1 VDRLTNSLGRERK
14 NLLYEVVFAL
24 EPEEKIDA
32 DQAVAQEN
40 LWPAL
45 TEQLR
50 EITVVDPACGSGS
63 FLVGML
69 HILDD
74 LQKRAAKQLGGAET
88 AYDRKKRIIGQNL
101 YGVDVMDWACHVA
114 ELRLWLAL
122 IIDAKFTREELH
134 IRNEPLLPHFT
145 FNIRCGDSMVQ
156 EVGGLNLGHRR
167 GDYDLS
173 PALKTRI
180 SRLKTEKLKF
190 YLNDPSR
197 QIKTADQ
204 AKEEELRLF
213 RDILEAR
220 FQALD
225 NRRKELRRGLAQ
237 ITPDAFTGKIRP
249 QDQKA
254 AASLQADLEALN
266 AETERIGQA
275 RGALISAKDVPFV
288 WDIAFV
294 EIFGGEK
301 KGFDIVIGNPPYVR
315 QENISDPRLPREQV
329 TADNKKEYK
338 AKLARSVYHAFP
350 RFFGYKPAAAAPAH
364 KLDGKSDLYI
374 YFYFHGL
381 SLLNPKGAF
390 CFITSNSWLDV
401 GYGADLQEFLLK
413 HCRVHL
419 VLDNQAKRSFAS
431 ADVNTVIALFSAP
444 DDRREWALDQ
454 TARFVMFK
462 VPFEHIL
469 SPVIFQEIE
478 EARERHTTPEYR
490 VFPLSQRALLEN
502 GSELPGGDNGAGV
515 SGQKKSRRTTS
526 GPLIKVAR
534 YIGNKW
540 GGKYLRAPEIYW
552 TILDKGKGKL
562 VRLGDI
568 AEVRFGIKTGV
579 NEFFFLDNAK
589 IREWGIEEEFLRP
602 VIKSPRESKR
612 IVVDINELNYKI
624 FMCSKNKKELN
635 GTASLEYINWGKSKG
650 FHKRPSCSGRSRWW
664 DLGNWTYA
672 QIFWVETMYDSFRVY
687 RNKGNIYESDKF
699 YGIIYNSA
707 PDYLCFALN
716 SSIVLLWKLLSGFAS
731 LGDGAL
737 KTPVYEVKNF
747 LVPVNLDIFSNYKSS
762 FLSRDILSVE
772 QEITQPD
779 HRELDDIVFDTL
791 GLNKTE
797 REDMYEALIHLVDTR
812 LKKAESLNPK
822 ERRKR
827 LAAVEKTGG
836 IWAGLPEE
844 EDNGE

>member
-1 VDRLTNSLGRERK
+1 
-14 NLLYEVVFAL
+14 
-24 EPEEKIDA
+24 
-32 DQAVAQEN
+32 
-40 LWPAL
+40 
-45 TEQLR
+45 
-50 EITVVDPACGSGS
+50 
-63 FLVGML
+63 
-69 HILDD
+69 
-74 LQKRAAKQLGGAET
+74 
-88 AYDRKKRIIGQNL
+88 
-101 YGVDVMDWACHVA
+101 
-114 ELRLWLAL
+114 
-122 IIDAKFTREELH
+122 
-134 IRNEPLLPHFT
+134 
-145 FNIRCGDSMVQ
+145 VQ

-254 AASLQADLEALN
+254 AASLEADLEAVT
-266 AETERIGQA
+266 AEAERISKA

-413 HCRVHL
+413 HCRVRL
-419 VLDNQAKRSFAS
+419 VLDNQARRSFAS
-431 ADVNTVIALFSAP
+431 AHVNTVIALFSAP

-454 TARFVMFK
+454 TARFVMFTA
-462 VPFEHIL
+462 PFEHIL

-478 EARERHTTPEYR
+478 DARERQTTPEYR
-490 VFPLSQRALLEN
+490 VFPLSQEALLED
-502 GSELPGGDNGAGV
+502 GSELAGGENGGGV
-515 SGQKKSRRTTS
+515 SGQKKGRQAKS

-552 TILDKGKGKL
+552 TILEKGKGKL

-568 AEVRFGIKTGV
+568 AEVRFGIKTGA
-579 NEFFFLDNAK
+579 NEFFYLDEVK
-589 IREWGIEEEFLRP
+589 KKTWGIEEEFLKP
-602 VIKSPRESKR
+602 VIVSPRECLSVEIRVNDLKYR
-612 IVVDINELNYKI
+612 AFVCHKDKTLLK
-624 FMCSKNKKELN
+624 
-635 GTASLEYINWGKSKG
+635 GTVALEYIKWGESQG
-650 FHKRPSCSGRSRWW
+650 YHLRPSC
-664 DLGNWTYA
+664 
-672 QIFWVETMYDSFRVY
+672 
-687 RNKGNIYESDKF
+687 
-699 YGIIYNSA
+699 
-707 PDYLCFALN
+707 
-716 SSIVLLWKLLSGFAS
+716 
-731 LGDGAL
+731 
-737 KTPVYEVKNF
+737 KTREPVPN
-747 LVPVNLDIFSNYKSS
+747 
-762 FLSRDILSVE
+762 SVE
-772 QEITQPD
+772 
-779 HRELDDIVFDTL
+779 
-791 GLNKTE
+791 
-797 REDMYEALIHLVDTR
+797 
-812 LKKAESLNPK
+812 SL
-822 ERRKR
+822 RM
-827 LAAVEKTGG
+827 AVKG
-836 IWAGLPEE
+836 
-844 EDNGE
+844 